1 MLQFISDGGE
11 MLAGDDRNKESDRQS
26 SEVVNTSVFF
36 NHAFVILALNIYY
49 SIVIKLANW

>member
-26 SEVVNTSVFF
+26 SEVVNTSVFL